1 MLTMLR
7 QCVLLACRMGV
18 KNHTLILLLLIFFQ
32 NLTRHLNEAKDALQF
47 AYKTCDQLEQRV
59 EDLEAQNN
67 ELKRACAGKESAITL
82 KCKLIDS
89 LQSHVEALRAEVT
102 EIQDVAKHKHS
113 TNNVDLDTTPNPLN
127 SNSTNHSRGSPRP
140 FTPPT
145 SKVTAS
151 YSELQELTDELTLK
165 LQNSSYQKSKLNVE
179 VEKLLNENF
188 RLQESLLKAENG
200 IADLQA
206 KVQNLEDSLADEGRE
221 DMPLSPVQSR
231 GNRLTSTDSEIQLS
245 LGTSSLTNLGTSLFS
260 ELNTQYYGLQK
271 QLDSVLSNCTCGAA
285 ASLYSSE
292 LLSPKA
298 DQVEKNDCVE
308 QPESSIL
315 ERPLKDLFDEVFVT
329 LHQSTLV
336 VDRLMKGNTMS
347 PLP

>member
-1 MLTMLR
+1 M
-7 QCVLLACRMGV
+7 
-18 KNHTLILLLLIFFQ
+18 
-32 NLTRHLNEAKDALQF
+32 QF
-47 AYKTCDQLEQRV
+47 AYKTCDQLEQQV

-67 ELKRACAGKESAITL
+67 DLKKSCAGKDSTITL

-89 LQSHVEALRAEVT
+89 LQSHIEALRVEVT
-102 EIQDVAKHKHS
+102 EIRDVTKHKHS
-113 TNNVDLDTTPNPLN
+113 TNSIDLDASPNPLN
-127 SNSTNHSRGSPRP
+127 SNPTNQSRGSPGP

-179 VEKLLNENF
+179 VEKLLKENVS
-188 RLQESLLKAENG
+188 LQESLSKAEND

-206 KVQNLEDSLADEGRE
+206 KIQSLEESLVEEKRE

-271 QLDSVLSNCTCGAA
+271 QLDNVLSNCTCGAA
-285 ASLYSSE
+285 VSFYSSE
-292 LLSPKA
+292 LLSPKS
-298 DQVEKNDCVE
+298 DQVEKNDSTE
-308 QPESSIL
+308 QSELSVL
-315 ERPLKDLFDEVFVT
+315 ERPLKELFDEVFVT

-336 VDRLMKGNTMS
+336 VDRLMKGNTS
-347 PLP
+347 PSLS

>member
-1 MLTMLR
+1 M
-7 QCVLLACRMGV
+7 
-18 KNHTLILLLLIFFQ
+18 
-32 NLTRHLNEAKDALQF
+32 QF

-67 ELKRACAGKESAITL
+67 ELKRTCAGKDSTISL

-89 LQSHVEALRAEVT
+89 LQSHIEALRAEVT
-102 EIQDVAKHKHS
+102 EMRDVTKHKHS
-113 TNNVDLDTTPNPLN
+113 INDVDLDVSPNPLN
-127 SNSTNHSRGSPRP
+127 STPINHSRGSPRP

-179 VEKLLNENF
+179 VEKLLKENVC
-188 RLQESLLKAENG
+188 LQESLLKSESDV
-200 IADLQA
+200 ADLQT
-206 KVQNLEDSLADEGRE
+206 KMQNLEESLVDESKE
-221 DMPLSPVQSR
+221 DMPLSPAQSR

-245 LGTSSLTNLGTSLFS
+245 PGTSSLTNLGTSLFS
-260 ELNTQYYGLQK
+260 ELNTQYHGLQK

-285 ASLYSSE
+285 LFVYSTE
-292 LLSPKA
+292 LLSPKT
-298 DQVEKNDCVE
+298 DQVKEKNGSAE
-308 QPESSIL
+308 QPESSVL
-315 ERPLKDLFDEVFVT
+315 ERPLKELFDEVFMT

-336 VDRLMKGNTMS
+336 VDRLMKGNTIPS
-347 PLP
+347 ITHS